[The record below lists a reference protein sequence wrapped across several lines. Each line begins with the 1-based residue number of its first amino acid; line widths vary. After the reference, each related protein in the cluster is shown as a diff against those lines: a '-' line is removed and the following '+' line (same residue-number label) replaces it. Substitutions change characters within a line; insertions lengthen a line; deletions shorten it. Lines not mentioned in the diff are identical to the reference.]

1 MSAPGDDSH
10 SAAPLPGAPQATR
23 PPDDAPAA
31 PAPATAPAGVR
42 LAALTPHDLDRVY
55 AVHLAAMAA
64 VGDPG
69 LVKPEDRGFFERL
82 LAGEGRLL
90 GAFRGEDLLGY
101 GVLQVHLPPSE
112 DARPRFGIPAAESL
126 AKLAGAG
133 VLPGEWGAG
142 LHDLFI
148 DWRVAEGR
156 RLGIEHLY
164 ATAAPGNP
172 RSWTNLM
179 AGGFAVRA
187 LHEKY
192 GGHLRYFMWRRS
204 AAPASASAAPAGSAS
219 APGGAETPPP
229 DPAAGLWLAS
239 EDAPAQHAALDE
251 GRLGLRWRRRADGGR
266 DIWYARP

>member
-1 MSAPGDDSH
+1 MTAPGDDTRSGDPAAGGP
-10 SAAPLPGAPQATR
+10 SAAPPGE
-23 PPDDAPAA
+23 
-31 PAPATAPAGVR
+31 VR
-42 LAALTPHDLDRVY
+42 LAVLAPGDLERVY

-64 VGDPG
+64 VGDPR

-90 GAFRGEDLLGY
+90 GAFRGEALIGY

-112 DARPRFGIPAAESL
+112 DARPWLGIPAGEGL

-133 VLPGEWGAG
+133 VLPAEWGAG

-148 DWRVAEGR
+148 DWRVAEAR
-156 RLGIEHLY
+156 RLEIAHLY

-204 AAPASASAAPAGSAS
+204 ALPAVEA
-219 APGGAETPPP
+219 AETPPP
-229 DPAAGLWLAS
+229 DPAAGLWLAA
-239 EDAPAQHAALDE
+239 EDAPAQHAALAE

-266 DIWYARP
+266 DLWYARP